1 MQQELGEAVGTRSG
15 HFFRFHKMKVDF
27 HFNKMKDG
35 FRFLKAMSDPMT
47 KPERWVDLLSDED
60 LAFLKRFILTSGSLK
75 DLAAAYGVTYPTVRL
90 RLDRMIDKIKI
101 IDAHDGASAYERL
114 LRGLFAEGKVDEAS
128 FKLLL
133 KTYQQQKS

>member
-1 MQQELGEAVGTRSG
+1 MRTVCC
-15 HFFRFHKMKVDF
+15 FNKMEVDF
-27 HFNKMKDG
+27 HFNKVKA
-35 FRFLKAMSDPMT
+35 RFSFIEVMSEPT
-47 KPERWVDLLSDED
+47 SKPERWIDLLSEED

-114 LRGLFAEGKVDEAS
+114 LRGLFAEGKIDEAS

>member
-1 MQQELGEAVGTRSG
+1 LNQWHDKGPL
-15 HFFRFHKMKVDF
+15 RFQKIKVDF
-27 HFNKMKDG
+27 HFDKIKV
-35 FRFLKAMSDPMT
+35 RFSFIKAMHEPT
-47 KPERWVDLLSDED
+47 PKPERWIDLLSEED

-114 LRGLFAEGKVDEAS
+114 LRGLFAEGKIDEAS